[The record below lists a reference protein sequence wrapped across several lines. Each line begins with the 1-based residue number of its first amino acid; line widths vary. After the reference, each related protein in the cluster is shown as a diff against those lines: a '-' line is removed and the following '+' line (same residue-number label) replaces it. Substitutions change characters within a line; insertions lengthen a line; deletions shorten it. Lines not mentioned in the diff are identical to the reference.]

1 MGLPRPV
8 AVAPLEGTGFAIA
21 LVEVRPTVSGPAVAS
36 LVTGIGSLLVTTA
49 VGLFALLGAAAG
61 WGAPVA
67 GAFAILAT
75 LLCLASVLLYRSAV
89 RRIRASVPWGP
100 VVGRGMG
107 VAGMVCGLTGV
118 GLTALI
124 MLAALAS

>member
-1 MGLPRPV
+1 V
-8 AVAPLEGTGFAIA
+8 AVAPVDGTGFAVA

-36 LVTGIGSLLVTTA
+36 LVTGIGSLLVTTV
-49 VGLFALLGAAAG
+49 VGLFAALGARSG

-75 LLCLASVLLYRSAV
+75 LLCVASVLLYRAAA
-89 RRIRASVPWGP
+89 RRIRSSVPWGP
-100 VVGRGMG
+100 VRGRGMG

-124 MLAALAS
+124 MLAALAT